1 MAAMSD
7 ASLPRDI
14 WDQGFEEG
22 QRRMDRRPLG
32 QAATGLLGGF
42 EVMIALSVVFTLTG
56 ALMTVTNEE
65 VAHAIGALP
74 FGIAFVFITIG
85 RSELFTENFLV
96 PVGARFAGRGSNRS
110 LLRMWGLTLLFNF
123 AGLAILAALLSIDGV
138 LPQSALDAAGTLG
151 DRFVEREP
159 GAAIASAIV
168 AGAAITLY
176 TWMTMA
182 ARMEI
187 TRVIIALLIG
197 YVLLLPVLNHAVVSG
212 GEILLAVM
220 VGATDTTAWDVIW
233 RLGVAIA
240 GNTVGGIGLITVSR
254 LVQVSGEPHDAEHAK
269 RNGGNGDSRTDDE

>member
-1 MAAMSD
+1 MPEMRDEA
-7 ASLPRDI
+7 LPREI

-22 QRRMDRRPLG
+22 ERRMNRRPLG

-56 ALMTVTNEE
+56 ALMTITNEE

-110 LLRMWGLTLLFNF
+110 LLGMWGLTLVFNF
-123 AGLAILAALLSIDGV
+123 IGLAALAALLSIDGV

-151 DRFVEREP
+151 DQFVDREF
-159 GAAIASAIV
+159 GAAVASALV

-176 TWMTMA
+176 TWMTLA

-187 TRVIIALLIG
+187 TRVVIALLIG

-212 GEILLAVM
+212 GEVLLAVM
-220 VGATDTTAWDVIW
+220 AGTTHTTPWDVIW

-240 GNTVGGIGLITVSR
+240 GNTIGGIGLITVSR
-254 LVQVSGEPHDAEHAK
+254 LVQVSGEPHDPEHAK
-269 RNGGNGDSRTDDE
+269 QNGKEQDGN